1 MRFWRE
7 WREDQALRRRAA
19 SYVAALSSEPDAADV
34 RWLARFDPAG
44 DEDHARWELRYARRV
59 IGLLVAER
67 DALDDRTASVVGR
80 ALAAAMRFDPRVAAD
95 KLAIAESQLN
105 ARLGA
110 YGEALRARRGDDA
123 TGARLGRTLLSFTAP
138 SAVSTLGPEA
148 IARAGELLS
157 RYIAEAN
164 EALRTAFGAPS
175 LPEDLPPSA
184 VASSSGGG
192 GGPR

>member
-19 SYVAALSSEPDAADV
+19 AYVATLSREPEVDDV

-59 IGLLVAER
+59 IGLLVAQR
-67 DALDDRTASVVGR
+67 DALDDRTASAVGR
-80 ALAAAMRFDPRVAAD
+80 ALSTSMRFDPRVAAD
-95 KLAIAESQLN
+95 KLPIAESQLN

-110 YGEALRARRGDDA
+110 YGEALRARHGEDA
-123 TGARLGRTLLSFTAP
+123 TGARLGRTLLAFTSPAGVA
-138 SAVSTLGPEA
+138 SAKAEA
-148 IARAGELLS
+148 IARAGDMLA

-164 EALRTAFGAPS
+164 EALRNAFGAAS
-175 LPEDLPPSA
+175 LPDDLPPSA
-184 VASSSGGG
+184 VVSGGQ
-192 GGPR
+192 R